1 MHFLFS
7 TGKNI
12 HPSRFMK
19 FNMCYFT
26 AGRRF
31 FTLLLIIVVSGLWAS
46 EVAAQSALDARDLS
60 TVRVEMISDEQL
72 TVWLRRAEAEGYSI
86 DEILMLASQRGLP
99 ASQQQLLRVRLQD
112 LRMARPNLDATDDEV
127 DDVSDGEEEPQST
140 RARQASTGDTDR
152 REVRAERIEHIE
164 ERRVFGSRIFRERQ
178 TILNP
183 GQQAAVPVTYTIG
196 PGDELVVY
204 LWGETVYNYRLTV
217 TREGSVD
224 IENLGP
230 VFVSGLTLDQAN
242 ERIVGVLS
250 GIYSGLRPGS
260 ADQTVFAR
268 VSIGRLRTIQV
279 SVAGEVHQPGSY
291 ALSSLST
298 VMNALYRSG
307 GPHFRGTYRD
317 IRVLRD
323 NRVVASFDVYDFLI
337 DGDQS
342 GNIRLRDQDVIMVG
356 PVRQRVDVIG
366 QTRRTGLFELRE
378 GESLSDVLRFA
389 GGFGDDAYRRN
400 VRIHRNTATERR
412 VELVQD
418 TEFDTFAM
426 AGGDLLFVSELL
438 QRFEN
443 RVVVQGAVWREG
455 EYPLH
460 DGMLLSD
467 LLRMADGVRPDAY
480 LARVVI
486 QRLGDDLTTE
496 QLSVDLRRV
505 LQAPGEHDIALKRED
520 VVRIASVRDLQ
531 DSRVVII
538 EGAVRNPGVY
548 EFRANMKLSDLI
560 LLANGFQDNATE
572 SRIEVS
578 RRIIGEPLPERR
590 DSRLAETF
598 TLQVSKGLE
607 LDAEGSA
614 FILQAYDR
622 IFVYSRPEYA
632 VQQTV
637 YIGGEVMYPGIYAIR
652 DRGERISSIIQRAGG
667 LTDQAFMSGARLSRL
682 IESIDRADVDYSFLG
697 QRDSLALN
705 LMDAE
710 GLRGYRRIGIDLES
724 LLSSPSGRENLLVL
738 NGDILHVPQRMQTV
752 RVAGRV
758 MQEVEVRYRTGQNL
772 RDYVSSAGG
781 YTEDARRH
789 YAHVIYP
796 NGDVAGTKRYFF
808 GLVRRYPPIEPGS
821 EIIIPQKE
829 EKSGLSTGELIAVSS
844 TVVSMLA
851 TVTFLIDRV
860 R

>member
-1 MHFLFS
+1 MKLNFSFCSNRYKFVSFLAFL
-7 TGKNI
+7 
-12 HPSRFMK
+12 
-19 FNMCYFT
+19 
-26 AGRRF
+26 A
-31 FTLLLIIVVSGLWAS
+31 LLGLWAG
-46 EVAAQSALDARDLS
+46 EVAAQSALDASDLS

-72 TVWLRRAEAEGYSI
+72 TAWLRRAKAEGYST
-86 DEILMLASQRGLP
+86 DEILILASQRGLP
-99 ASQQQLLRVRLQD
+99 SSQQQLLRARLQH
-112 LRMARPNLDATDDEV
+112 LRMSRPNLDLSDNDDEDKDLLDENNTRTTRDRQTKPDV
-127 DDVSDGEEEPQST
+127 QDDREE
-140 RARQASTGDTDR
+140 R
-152 REVRAERIEHIE
+152 VEHIDE
-164 ERRVFGSRIFRERQ
+164 MRVFGSRIFRERQ

-204 LWGETVYNYRLTV
+204 LWGQTVYNYRLTV
-217 TREGSVD
+217 NREGSVD

-242 ERIVGVLS
+242 ERILGVLS

-260 ADQTVFAR
+260 ANQTVFAR

-317 IRVLRD
+317 IRLLRD
-323 NRVVASFDVYDFLI
+323 NRVVANFDLYDFLI

-356 PVRQRVDVIG
+356 PVRQRVDVTG
-366 QTRRTGLFELRE
+366 ETRRTGLFELRE

-389 GGFGDDAYRRN
+389 GGFDDNAYRRN

-418 TEFDTFAM
+418 TEFDTFVM
-426 AGGDLLFVSELL
+426 AGGDFLFVSKLL

-455 EYPLH
+455 EYPLQ

-486 QRLGDDLTTE
+486 QRLRDDLTTE

-505 LQAPGEHDIALKRED
+505 LQAPGEHDIVLKRED
-520 VVRIASVRDLQ
+520 VVRIATVRDLQ
-531 DSRVVII
+531 DNRFVTI

-548 EFRANMKLSDLI
+548 EFRAGMKLSDLI
-560 LLANGFQDNATE
+560 LLANGFQDDATE

-598 TLQVSKGLE
+598 TVKVSKGLE
-607 LDAEGSA
+607 LDYEGSA
-614 FILQAYDR
+614 FILHAYDR

-667 LTDQAFMSGARLSRL
+667 LTDQAFVQGARLNRF
-682 IESIDRADVDYSFLG
+682 IESIDRADVDYSFLT

-705 LMDAE
+705 FMDAD
-710 GLRGYRRIGIDLES
+710 GLRNYRRIGIDLQKIM
-724 LLSSPSGRENLLVL
+724 SSPSGRENLHVL
-738 NGDILHVPQRMQTV
+738 NGDVIHVPQLMQTV

-758 MQEVEVRYRTGQNL
+758 MQEVEVRYRQGQGL

-789 YAHVIYP
+789 HAHVIYP
-796 NGDVAGTKRYFF
+796 NGDVAGTKWYLF
-808 GLVRRYPPIEPGS
+808 GLVRRYPPIQPGS
-821 EIIIPQKE
+821 EIIIPKKE
-829 EKSGLSTGELIAVSS
+829 EESGLSTGELIAVSS

-851 TVTFLIDRV
+851 TVTLLIDRL